1 MKCVW
6 DFNERVIIMNSKER
20 VQTALAFEEPD
31 RPPVY
36 AAFVPEIARQLRL
49 ATGTEEYD
57 LGAGMGN
64 DMVLLPQGF
73 ANGYYLKD
81 QDEYTCEWGC
91 RWRRVK
97 NSTGEYTEVFERPLE
112 RNPALL
118 DSYRIPD
125 AENGERYRDDLK
137 KVRQYGE
144 THWIVGS
151 EPCSIF
157 EASWG
162 IRGLENL
169 LMDMMTEPDFAHALF
184 DKVMQFPLSAGKKHI
199 EMGADMLWLGDD
211 VATQQNLM
219 MSLSTWREFLKPR
232 YAQLFAEYKKMNP
245 AIKLAYHSCGNCE
258 AILDD
263 MAEIGLD
270 VINPVQPA
278 AMDPVKIK
286 QRYGKRLAL
295 FGGLCVQYILPGG
308 TPGDVRCEV
317 RRLKAEVGRGGG
329 YILAP
334 AHNIQSDTP
343 VQNILSFYEEALKS
357 GGAL

>member
-1 MKCVW
+1 M
-6 DFNERVIIMNSKER
+6 MNAKER
-20 VQTALAFEEPD
+20 VRTALAFEEPD

-36 AAFVPEIARQLRL
+36 AAFVPEIGRKLRL
-49 ATGTEEYD
+49 ETGAKERD
-57 LGAGMGN
+57 LGAAMGN

-81 QDEYTCEWGC
+81 QDEYTCDWGC
-91 RWRRVK
+91 KWRRVK
-97 NSTGEYTEVFERPLE
+97 NATGEYTEVFERPLE
-112 RNPALL
+112 KDPALL
-118 DSYRIPD
+118 DSYKIPD
-125 AENGERYRDDLK
+125 AEDDARYAQDLETM
-137 KVRQYGE
+137 RQYGQ

-151 EPCSIF
+151 TPCSIF

-169 LMDMMTEPDFAHALF
+169 LMDMVAEHDFAHALF
-184 DKVMQFPLSAGKKHI
+184 DKVMQFPLIAGKKHI
-199 EMGADMLWLGDD
+199 AMGANMLWLGDD

-219 MSLSTWREFLKPR
+219 MSLSTWREYFRPR

-245 AIKLAYHSCGNCE
+245 EIKLAYHSCGNCE

-270 VINPVQPA
+270 VINPIQPA
-278 AMDPVKIK
+278 AMDPVQIK
-286 QRYGKRLAL
+286 KRYGKRLAL
-295 FGGLCVQYILPGG
+295 FGGLCVQYILPGD
-308 TPGDVRCEV
+308 TSEEVTKEV
-317 RRLKAEVGRGGG
+317 RRLKSEVGRGGG

-343 VQNILSFYEEALKS
+343 LGNILAFYEEALKS
-357 GGAL
+357 GDD

>member
-1 MKCVW
+1 
-6 DFNERVIIMNSKER
+6 MNAKER
-20 VQTALAFEEPD
+20 ARMALAFEEPD

-36 AAFVPEIARQLRL
+36 AAFVPEIARALRQ
-49 ATGTEEYD
+49 AAKTAERD
-57 LGAGMGN
+57 LGAGLGN

-73 ANGYYLKD
+73 ANGYYLKN

-91 RWRRVK
+91 KWRRVR
-97 NSTGEYTEVFERPLE
+97 NATGEYTEVFERPLE
-112 RNPALL
+112 HDPALL
-118 DSYRIPD
+118 ESYKIPD
-125 AENGERYRDDLK
+125 AGDDARYAEDMET
-137 KVRQYGE
+137 VRQYGE

-157 EASWG
+157 EAAWG
-162 IRGLENL
+162 IRGMENL
-169 LMDMMTEPDFAHALF
+169 LMDMVVEREYAHALF
-184 DKVMQFPLSAGKKHI
+184 DKVMQFPLAAGKKHI
-199 EMGADMLWLGDD
+199 AMGADMLWLGDD
-211 VATQQNLM
+211 VATQQNLI
-219 MSLSTWREFLKPR
+219 MSLSTWREYFRPR
-232 YAQLFAEYKKMNP
+232 YAKLFAEYKKMNP
-245 AIKLAYHSCGNCE
+245 KIKLAYHSCGNCE

-278 AMDPVKIK
+278 AMDPVYIK
-286 QRYGKRLAL
+286 KRYGKKLVL

-308 TPGDVRCEV
+308 TPDEVKKEV
-317 RRLKAEVGRGGG
+317 RRLKTEVGRGGG

-343 VQNILSFYEEALKS
+343 LENIFAFYEEALGS